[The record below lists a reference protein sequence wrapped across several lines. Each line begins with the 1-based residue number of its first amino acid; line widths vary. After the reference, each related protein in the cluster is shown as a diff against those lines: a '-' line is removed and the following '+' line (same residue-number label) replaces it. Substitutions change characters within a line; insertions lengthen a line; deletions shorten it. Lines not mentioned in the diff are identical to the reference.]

1 MHKSSTRKC
10 RTTLQSYSVRCSN
23 SMFLLIGY
31 MKMDRQ
37 EPASNMVYGSSKQD
51 YIEKLLIFSVKCGNE
66 NYNKTRTICTE
77 KGEM

>member
-1 MHKSSTRKC
+1 
-10 RTTLQSYSVRCSN
+10 
-23 SMFLLIGY
+23 
-31 MKMDRQ
+31 
-37 EPASNMVYGSSKQD
+37 MVYGSSKQD

>member
-1 MHKSSTRKC
+1 
-10 RTTLQSYSVRCSN
+10 
-23 SMFLLIGY
+23 

-66 NYNKTRTICTE
+66 NYNKIRIICTE